1 MQIGV
6 SNPNETYT
14 LNQFIAL
21 KDSDSITYQK
31 YSVLNRSI
39 TNENIVYS
47 IDNIIYNYM
56 DEIMERRK
64 ICTFT
69 KEEQLKYMYK
79 PKLLSYDIYN
89 SSETYF
95 IILAMNGMCNAK
107 EFDLAEMK
115 LNLLMPTDMANYMSQ
130 IANVEKEFINLNR
143 TTQGVR

>member
-39 TNENIVYS
+39 TNEN
-47 IDNIIYNYM
+47 NYM

-89 SSETYF
+89 SSEAYF

>member
-1 MQIGV
+1 
-6 SNPNETYT
+6 
-14 LNQFIAL
+14 
-21 KDSDSITYQK
+21 
-31 YSVLNRSI
+31 
-39 TNENIVYS
+39 
-47 IDNIIYNYM
+47 M
-56 DEIMERRK
+56 DEIMEHRK

-89 SSETYF
+89 SSEAYF